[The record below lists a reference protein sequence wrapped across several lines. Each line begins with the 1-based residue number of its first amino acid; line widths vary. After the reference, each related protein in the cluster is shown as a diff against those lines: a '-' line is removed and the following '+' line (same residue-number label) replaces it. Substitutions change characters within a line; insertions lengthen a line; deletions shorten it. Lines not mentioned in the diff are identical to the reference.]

1 MADQDYIR
9 RTVEGLAVRFKLA
22 QEEAI
27 SAVLG
32 LVEGK
37 SNAEAIA
44 ILNELDVEAVMAAK
58 TSGILSTY
66 TAGNVGTLISKEKF
80 AEISEDVL
88 QILLTQSEQYL
99 SGEIKAMAN
108 TMKQE
113 IVAGMINEKTVEEI
127 VESLGKK
134 GYAADVGMTRIVGD
148 GMNNYSRAVTRMMM
162 DGASDNT
169 KYIYVGPA
177 DEKTRSF
184 CLTAINAGAITMEEI
199 KSMGWSG
206 SLTEGGGI
214 NCRHGWEPMSRD
226 VRGQFYQDQEAQ
238 DEAKERLNA

>member
-9 RTVEGLAVRFKLA
+9 RTVEAITIKFKLA

-27 SAVLG
+27 SAILG

-37 SNAEAIA
+37 SNAEAII
-44 ILNELDVEAVMAAK
+44 ILNELDVGAVMKAK
-58 TSGILSTY
+58 TSGIVSSY
-66 TAGNVGTLISKEKF
+66 TAGNVGTLLSKEMF
-80 AEISEDVL
+80 AEITEDTL
-88 QILLTQSEQYL
+88 QALLTQSEQYL
-99 SGEIKAMAN
+99 SGEITAMAN

-113 IVAGMINEKTVEEI
+113 IVTGMINENTAKEI
-127 VESLGKK
+127 IESLGKK
-134 GYAADVGMTRIVGD
+134 GYAADVGMTRIVSD

-162 DGASDNT
+162 EEASDNT

-184 CLTAINAGAITMEEI
+184 CLSAIQAGAITRAEI
-199 KSMGWSG
+199 KSMGWSA
-206 SLTEGGGI
+206 SLTEGGGL

-226 VRGQFYQDQEAQ
+226 VRGQFYQKEEAE
-238 DEAKERLNA
+238 DILNA

>member
-9 RTVEGLAVRFKLA
+9 RTVEELARKFQLA

-27 SAVLG
+27 SAILG

-44 ILNELDVEAVMAAK
+44 ILNELDVGAVMKAK
-58 TSGILSTY
+58 TSGIVTAY
-66 TAGNVGTLISKEKF
+66 TSGNAGTLLGKEMF
-80 AEISEDVL
+80 APIDEDTL
-88 QILLTQSEQYL
+88 RALLTQSEQYL
-99 SGEIKAMAN
+99 SGEITAMAN

-113 IVAGMINEKTVEEI
+113 IVVGMINENTAKEI
-127 VESLGKK
+127 VENLGKK
-134 GYAADVGMTRIVGD
+134 GYAADVGMTRIVSD

-162 DGASDNT
+162 DEAPGNT

-177 DEKTRSF
+177 DEKTRNF
-184 CLTAINAGAITMEEI
+184 CLSAIQAGEVTLAQIE
-199 KSMGWSG
+199 SMGWKS
-206 SLTEGGGI
+206 SLTGGGGI

-226 VRGQFYQDQEAQ
+226 VRGQFYQKEEA
-238 DEAKERLNA
+238 EAILNA

>member
-9 RTVEGLAVRFKLA
+9 RTVEGITAKFKLA

-37 SNAEAIA
+37 TNAKAIA
-44 ILNELDVEAVMAAK
+44 ILNELDVSAVMRAK
-58 TSGILSTY
+58 TSGIVSSY
-66 TAGNVGTLISKEKF
+66 TAGNAGTLLGKEMF
-80 AEISEDVL
+80 AEITEDTL
-88 QILLTQSEQYL
+88 QALITQSEQYL
-99 SGEIKAMAN
+99 SGEITAMAN

-113 IVAGMINEKTVEEI
+113 IVAGIINENTAKEI
-127 VESLGKK
+127 IENLGKK
-134 GYAADVGMTRIVGD
+134 GYAADVGMTRIVSD

-162 DGASDNT
+162 DEAPDNT
-169 KYIYVGPA
+169 KYIYIGPA

-184 CLTAINAGAITMEEI
+184 CLSAIQAGAITMAEI
-199 KSMGWSG
+199 KSMGWSA
-206 SLTEGGGI
+206 SLTEGGGL

-226 VRGQFYQDQEAQ
+226 VRGQFYQKEEA
-238 DEAKERLNA
+238 EEILNA